1 MNGINATRANT
12 NLFPL
17 QSFQRLGDI
26 LAVPELTV
34 GAVPA
39 YVGTYPNGHWTG
51 VSPLLNLGDP
61 KVLDANKTTAQQRS
75 GITDA
80 AYEWLPQQVIS
91 LLRLG
96 DPRFVIYAY
105 GQALHPAAD
114 SVLTSGPYFQMCTN
128 YQITAEVA
136 TRAVVRVEG
145 SPNPAHTNTFLPLM
159 KRYPPRL
166 VVESF
171 NYLAPD

>member
-1 MNGINATRANT
+1 MT
-12 NLFPL
+12 P
-17 QSFQRLGDI
+17 QSLK
-26 LAVPELTV
+26 T
-34 GAVPA
+34 
-39 YVGTYPNGHWTG
+39 
-51 VSPLLNLGDP
+51 LN
-61 KVLDANKTTAQQRS
+61 
-75 GITDA
+75 DA
-80 AYEWLPQQVIS
+80 AVEWLPQQVLS
-91 LLRLG
+91 LLRRG

-105 GQALHPAAD
+105 GQALHPAEN

-145 SPNPAHTNTFLPLM
+145 SPDPRNRNHPDAK
-159 KRYPPRL
+159 KRYPPQL